1 MISREE
7 IIRLYSTHYK
17 EIFNYIYHLT
27 GSYETAED
35 ILQET
40 FINLIEYSK
49 KTIINL
55 DTVKSLLYRTAHNL
69 SINYLKKNEKFD
81 KLDDTIN
88 YLPANNTVDD
98 DILIQEIQKEVSNA
112 LQKLDAISRSIF
124 ILKRDN
130 NYTNEEI
137 AKLLH
142 ISERTVRRKLQ
153 SALSHI
159 LSHLKNK
166 GFKENL

>member
-49 KTIINL
+49 NTIINL

-69 SINYLKKNEKFD
+69 SINVSVKISTGYRKK
-81 KLDDTIN
+81 
-88 YLPANNTVDD
+88 
-98 DILIQEIQKEVSNA
+98 SNSY
-112 LQKLDAISRSIF
+112 QNFPRNI
-124 ILKRDN
+124 
-130 NYTNEEI
+130 
-137 AKLLH
+137 
-142 ISERTVRRKLQ
+142 
-153 SALSHI
+153 
-159 LSHLKNK
+159 
-166 GFKENL
+166 